1 MGKTVTVASVSS
13 DEGMETE
20 TIQITSPKEA
30 LPSSLEGSVTL
41 CFQSPVTDEFPH
53 RGTSGMILGDR
64 TAYNGNRH
72 PEESIL
78 NQEAIS

>member
-1 MGKTVTVASVSS
+1 
-13 DEGMETE
+13 
-20 TIQITSPKEA
+20 
-30 LPSSLEGSVTL
+30 
-41 CFQSPVTDEFPH
+41 VTDELPR

>member
-13 DEGMETE
+13 DEGMETR
-20 TIQITSPKEA
+20 TVQITSPNEA
-30 LPSSLEGSVTL
+30 LPSSLKGSVTL
-41 CFQSPVTDEFPH
+41 RFQSPVTDERPH
-53 RGTSGMILGDR
+53 GETSGMIFGDR